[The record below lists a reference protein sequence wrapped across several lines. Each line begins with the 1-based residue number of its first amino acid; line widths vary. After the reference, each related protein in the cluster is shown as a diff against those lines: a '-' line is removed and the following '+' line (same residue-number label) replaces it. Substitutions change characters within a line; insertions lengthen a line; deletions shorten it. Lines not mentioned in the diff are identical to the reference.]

1 MSRAE
6 IKLCLLLA
14 DMNEHIELSMSVR
27 VVRDD
32 PRQSSS
38 RSRNREKLP
47 KNLRRALVFQKMPCF
62 FVAGPLTI
70 YHQVFCS
77 KWAKIETC

>member
-1 MSRAE
+1 
-6 IKLCLLLA
+6 
-14 DMNEHIELSMSVR
+14 MNEHIELSMSVR

-38 RSRNREKLP
+38 RPRNREKLP

-62 FVAGPLTI
+62 FVAATLSPDPLEI
-70 YHQVFCS
+70 
-77 KWAKIETC
+77 KIRKIENPKI

>member
-1 MSRAE
+1 
-6 IKLCLLLA
+6 
-14 DMNEHIELSMSVR
+14 MNEHIELSMSIR

-62 FVAGPLTI
+62 FVAAPLLENI
-70 YHQVFCS
+70 SENDYVRCKLQELFG
-77 KWAKIETC
+77 K